1 MPKVKFDID
10 DAEAVLSL
18 VDMLTGKRSAAGHFV
33 DRHNPTRLAPYFAV
47 AVMNCENALREQRKR
62 TAPKV
67 ANRSAAHPR

>member
-18 VDMLTGKRSAAGHFV
+18 VDVLTGKRSAAGHFF

-47 AVMNCENALREQRKR
+47 AVMNCEAALKDQRQR
-62 TAPKV
+62 SAPKV
-67 ANRSAAHPR
+67 AKRSAAHPR